1 MIQVRLFGVEN
12 KTFFLNYSYT
22 HLVIDTSKINIFLF
36 QDLFYVLL
44 MFSIFSISVTL
55 F

>member
-22 HLVIDTSKINIFLF
+22 HLVIDTSKINI
-36 QDLFYVLL
+36 DRCNNVL
-44 MFSIFSISVTL
+44 IFIVR
-55 F
+55 FHEI